1 MKGQQKPRIQIEPK
15 RCESDGQGAAM
26 LMQAYGLT
34 LDEWQRLIVD
44 CWLGKDKAGAYTV
57 TSAGL
62 SVPRQNGK
70 NVCIEAREFYGLTVN
85 GERILHTAHQVRTAK
100 KAFRRLVGMFTDK
113 KHPEITKAVKKIRY
127 GIGEESIELN
137 NGGIIE
143 FTARSR
149 QAARGYDGI
158 SLVVYDEAQELTD
171 EQAEAI
177 MAVLSASA
185 TGTRQLIYTGT
196 PPYVGCTGEVFR
208 RFRQACIMAAGK
220 GEPQNSSWH
229 EWGIAAD
236 NITDINT
243 EDKALWYEANPAL
256 GYRLTEEFTQEEH
269 KTLSPDGFARERLGW
284 WAKPAEVKDLLAI
297 DAAIWDSC
305 ASDEERPEGKTAYGV
320 KFSRDGAEVVLA
332 GAVIP
337 KTMSQEMRIGI
348 AGEGQRPGS
357 GTETAW
363 TGPSFTGEKGRISLI
378 AIEPTGNGLQWLA
391 NWLNARYKQASCIVI
406 DGTNGADVLIEKLKP
421 SGGGSWVLKGS
432 VIKPT
437 AQNVIAA
444 AGMLINDLNE
454 GAITWYSRQEELRDS
469 AITATKRPLAGGWAF
484 GGQTSTPIEAC
495 ALALWGC
502 RTSKRDPSR
511 KMRIG

>member
-1 MKGQQKPRIQIEPK
+1 
-15 RCESDGQGAAM
+15 M

-34 LDEWQRLIVD
+34 LDEWQRLIID
-44 CWLGKDKAGAYTV
+44 CWLGKDEAGLYNV

-100 KAFRRLVGMFTDK
+100 KSFRRLVTMFTDK
-113 KHPEITKAVKKIRY
+113 THPEITKAVKKIRY

-208 RFRQACIMAAGK
+208 RFRQACIVAEGK
-220 GEPQNSSWH
+220 GEITKSCWH
-229 EWGIAAD
+229 EWGLYAD
-236 NITDINT
+236 NPQEIDIA
-243 EDKALWYEANPAL
+243 DKRLWYEANPAL
-256 GYRLTEEFTQEEH
+256 GYRLTEEFTTEEF
-269 KTLSPDGFARERLGW
+269 KTLSPDGFLRERLGF
-284 WAKPAEVKDLLAI
+284 WAKPTEVQDVLAI
-297 DAAIWDSC
+297 DAAIWDKC
-305 ASDEERPEGKTAYGV
+305 ASEEERPEGKIAYGV
-320 KFSRDGAEVVLA
+320 KFSRDGSEVVLA

-337 KTMSQEMRIGI
+337 RTSLT
-348 AGEGQRPGS
+348 GQ
-357 GTETAW
+357 
-363 TGPSFTGEKGRISLI
+363 KGRISLI
-378 AIEPTGNGLQWLA
+378 AIENTGNGLQWLA
-391 NWLNARYKQASCIVI
+391 NWLNERYKQASCVVI
-406 DGTNGADVLIEKLKP
+406 DGKNGADVLIEKLKP
-421 SGGGSWVLKGS
+421 TGGGTWAFKDS
-432 VIKPT
+432 VIKPSLQNIMT
-437 AQNVIAA
+437 AAS
-444 AGMLINDLNE
+444 MLINDLNE
-454 GAITWYSRQEELRDS
+454 DTITWYSKQEELRDS

-484 GGQTSTPIEAC
+484 GGQTSIPIEAC
-495 ALALWGC
+495 SLALWGC
-502 RTSKRDPSR
+502 KISKRDPSR
-511 KMRIG
+511 KMHIG

>member
-1 MKGQQKPRIQIEPK
+1 MKGQQTPRIRIEPE
-15 RCESDGQGAAM
+15 RSGTDGKGAAM

-34 LDEWQRLIVD
+34 LDDWQRLIVD
-44 CWLGKDKAGAYTV
+44 CWLGKDEVDQYNV

-100 KAFRRLVGMFTDK
+100 KAFRRLVTMFTDK
-113 KHPEITKAVKKIRY
+113 THPEITKAVKKIRY

-196 PPYVGCTGEVFR
+196 PPYIGCTGEVFR

-220 GEPQNSSWH
+220 GEAMKSSWH
-229 EWGIAAD
+229 EWGVYAD
-236 NITDINT
+236 NPQEIDIA
-243 EDKALWYEANPAL
+243 DKRLWYEANPAL
-256 GYRLTEEFTQEEH
+256 GYRLTEEFTTEEY
-269 KTLSPDGFARERLGW
+269 KTLSPDGFLRERLGF
-284 WAKPAEVKDLLAI
+284 WAKPAEARDALAI
-297 DAAIWDSC
+297 DAAIWDKCGS
-305 ASDEERPEGKTAYGV
+305 EEEHPEGKMAYGV
-320 KFSRDGAEVVLA
+320 KFSRDGSEVVLA

-337 KTMSQEMRIGI
+337 RISSGNMRLGT
-348 AGEGQRPGS
+348 AGGDFSKPS
-357 GTETAW
+357 K
-363 TGPSFTGEKGRISLI
+363 PSFTGQKGRISLI

-391 NWLNARYKQASCIVI
+391 DWLNERYKQASCVVI
-406 DGTNGADVLIEKLKP
+406 DGKNGADVLIEKLKP
-421 SGGGSWVLKGS
+421 SGGGAWVFKDS
-432 VIKPT
+432 VIKPNT
-437 AQNVIAA
+437 QNVITAA
-444 AGMLINDLNE
+444 SMLVNDLNE
-454 GAITWYSRQEELRDS
+454 QTITWYSKQEELRDS

-495 ALALWGC
+495 SLALWGC
-502 RTSKRDPSR
+502 RISKRDPSR
-511 KMRIG
+511 KMHIG